1 MRIFNKDVHEN
12 THVWLVTDE
21 VQNLERQLEQ
31 GESRYRQLE
40 ESHNRSE
47 QERSQQEVSQNQLL
61 QRQQDIKEQLQQLQ
75 RELAAKDD
83 LVSNSWGLLT
93 MS

>member
-1 MRIFNKDVHEN
+1 MKI
-12 THVWLVTDE
+12 HVWLVTDE

-83 LVSNSWGLLT
+83 LVSNSRGLLT